1 MIISIK
7 QKFDWRSTLIECNSQ
22 NFIVS
27 SRPLEI
33 FIGSIPSGWANVLV
47 RATIIGIHRRG
58 WMAVDRRGRENWVGL
73 IAGGFVRYYLGE
85 YRLQEFHQT
94 QRILQF
100 SWKGGWNK
108 KKLNSF
114 LEFMRNVSVYRFIY
128 KGMLLIMRDFHLK
141 WKKYIR
147 VQVIKCLSIFY
158 FLDKNNS
165 LIQLPANSLLQ
176 HFSLISNE
184 IYIKKKKEEE
194 RILLVGFEILVS
206 WFIEMGKHEV

>member
-100 SWKGGWNK
+100 SWKGGWNE

-147 VQVIKCLSIFY
+147 VYVIWIDIASVQVIKCLSIFY
-158 FLDKNNS
+158 FLDENNS
-165 LIQLPANSLLQ
+165 LIQLKFTSATFLVN
-176 HFSLISNE
+176 IEWN
-184 IYIKKKKEEE
+184 IY
-194 RILLVGFEILVS
+194 
-206 WFIEMGKHEV
+206 